1 MTANR
6 DPDDDHRVT
15 TDPETVEEWAA
26 EYDVVP
32 VEPPGEEPKVRFL
45 PQSAVEREMSDH
57 ERLEWTEVH
66 SRFERGEFALVDRG
80 EGEEGWQYELLDRT
94 EVTES
99 IAGKP
104 PDDEPTDREPS
115 GDEFTDPGRREPA
128 ESEPAASAEPTSS
141 DEPTGTTEPTGTAE
155 PTGITEP
162 TSTTERPGGDRTVPK
177 PRDQG
182 KDVLDASGQRI
193 GMVADVRGDTL
204 YVDPHP
210 SLTGR
215 IKAALDWGEM
225 SEDAFAVQPESIR
238 RIYTDVVLDVERPGE
253 RK

>member
-1 MTANR
+1 MTANER
-6 DPDDDHRVT
+6 PGDEHRVT

-45 PQSAVEREMSDH
+45 PRSAVEREMVEED
-57 ERLEWTEVH
+57 RLEWTEVH

-80 EGEEGWQYELLDRT
+80 EGEEGWQYDLLDRT

-99 IAGKP
+99 IASKP
-104 PDDEPTDREPS
+104 PEDESTDRKPP
-115 GDEFTDPGRREPA
+115 GDESIDA
-128 ESEPAASAEPTSS
+128 ERIESAEREPAASAEPTST
-141 DEPTGTTEPTGTAE
+141 DDRRT
-155 PTGITEP
+155 
-162 TSTTERPGGDRTVPK
+162 GDRTVPK

-225 SEDAFAVQPESIR
+225 SEDVFAVQSESIE

-253 RK
+253 